1 MNVEP
6 KSHRL
11 LFVCVFK
18 KRDRSRSEELTGG
31 ETGRGNVHARGDQRG
46 QFDERR
52 LCTDAWTEVLTRL
65 RFPPP
70 AGLVS
75 DTDARHQVRQH
86 HPGSDGREAGGL
98 RPRAHSERGDVRTS
112 KWQLAHSLFQPLSE
126 RRRRKCMFFLF
137 VCLFIYLFKIIL
149 LLVPQWDK

>member
-1 MNVEP
+1 MEP

-70 AGLVS
+70 QASSQIRTHGTKSASIILAL
-75 DTDARHQVRQH
+75 TDGKLEVYVHELTVKEVTSARAN
-86 HPGSDGREAGGL
+86 GS
-98 RPRAHSERGDVRTS
+98 
-112 KWQLAHSLFQPLSE
+112 SLILCFSHFQSVE
-126 RRRRKCMFFLF
+126 EENACFSFLF
-137 VCLFIYLFKIIL
+137 AFLFIYLR
-149 LLVPQWDK
+149 